1 MSFPVI
7 QSTDTELPG
16 GTGSG
21 SGDSSGAGLSESVVG
36 ESCQNVRESLEHVA
50 GLLGRLC
57 LSWRVMEAELEEDEE
72 DEEEGEG
79 MWRDDCWVVGER
91 VESFLRDQV
100 FFRYVAV
107 NEG

>member
-1 MSFPVI
+1 M

-16 GTGSG
+16 GTGG
-21 SGDSSGAGLSESVVG
+21 GGGLTESVL

-50 GLLGRLC
+50 SLLGRLC

-72 DEEEGEG
+72 EEEE
-79 MWRDDCWVVGER
+79 RDGCWVVEER

-100 FFRYVAV
+100 WYQ
-107 NEG
+107 